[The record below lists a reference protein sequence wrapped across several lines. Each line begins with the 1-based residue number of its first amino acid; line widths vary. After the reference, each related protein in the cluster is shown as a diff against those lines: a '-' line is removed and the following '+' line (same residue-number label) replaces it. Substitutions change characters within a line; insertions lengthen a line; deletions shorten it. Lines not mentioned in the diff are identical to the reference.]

1 MIEEKDKR
9 NDNELQVEQDV
20 RKGSGLFIVLENF
33 VDNMIDNIIF
43 NVCYLFRELF
53 LLIWASNIWMFVP
66 TIIVWIIY
74 FKTR

>member
-43 NVCYLFRELF
+43 NVCYLRL
-53 LLIWASNIWMFVP
+53 
-66 TIIVWIIY
+66 
-74 FKTR
+74 

>member
-9 NDNELQVEQDV
+9 NDNELHHEQDV

>member
-9 NDNELQVEQDV
+9 NDNKLQPEQDAK
-20 RKGSGLFIVLENF
+20 KGSGLFIVLENF

>member
-9 NDNELQVEQDV
+9 NDNKLQVEQDV
-20 RKGSGLFIVLENF
+20 RKGPGLFIVLENF
-33 VDNMIDNIIF
+33 VDKMIDNIIF

>member
-20 RKGSGLFIVLENF
+20 RKGPGLFIVLENF
-33 VDNMIDNIIF
+33 VDKMIDNIIF

-74 FKTR
+74 CKTR

>member
-20 RKGSGLFIVLENF
+20 RKGPGLFIVLENF
-33 VDNMIDNIIF
+33 VDKMIDNIIF

>member
-20 RKGSGLFIVLENF
+20 RKESGLFIVLENF

>member
-1 MIEEKDKR
+1 MIEEKDRR
-9 NDNELQVEQDV
+9 NDNKLQVEQDV
-20 RKGSGLFIVLENF
+20 RKGPGLFIVLENF

>member
-1 MIEEKDKR
+1 MIEEKDRR
-9 NDNELQVEQDV
+9 NDNKLQVEQDV
-20 RKGSGLFIVLENF
+20 RKGPGLFIVLENF
-33 VDNMIDNIIF
+33 VDKMIDNIIF